1 MSDLDKL
8 KEMVAGYPKQISDLE
23 SQITSIDNLITDVD
37 DQVSAIE
44 NEVMAPML
52 SASNVYLADKTLELG
67 GILCTYG
74 SYGVSNLTEWAII
87 ALPGP
92 CPVSWPPPP
101 VPPTVI
107 LWDSSSVTPSGTPE
121 EVEQYYRQQ
130 DFPEAYGHIHD
141 PIDASITYGT
151 YGLLANKG
159 NLQTG
164 KSVVQKNKAK
174 IETIFPIYEQFTT

>member
-52 SASNVYLADKTLELG
+52 SASNAYIAQKAIALG
-67 GILCTYG
+67 GTPCTSG
-74 SYGVSNLTEWAII
+74 SYGVSNLTEWAIVN
-87 ALPGP
+87 GP
-92 CPVSWPPPP
+92 CPPIIPESP
-101 VPPTVI
+101 VI
-107 LWDSSSVTPSGTPE
+107 FDSSSVSPSVDP
-121 EVEQYYRQQ
+121 EQYYRQL
-130 DFPEAYGHIHD
+130 DFEEAYGHIHD